1 MNQNWSQISQRT
13 YLAVRNDNSLVNII
27 RLNITIN
34 SVRLNRDFI
43 FYLNK
48 KNICIFIE
56 IVINDN

>member
-13 YLAVRNDNSLVNII
+13 YLAVRNDNSLVNIV